1 MQLGNPLVRA
11 YARARKM
18 MAMISRS
25 PLIAAAATAA
35 AALLSLPALASAAGT
50 PTVVAGPLKAKGY
63 NITLTATDGGAADT
77 FGIDAT
83 KTSGGST
90 QMHSWSF
97 GSGVNVSIKGGK
109 ATIKG
114 SLGKYGK
121 VNATLKAGGA
131 SKGSLPKG
139 CTGTA
144 GTQRSGTLTGKSSFS
159 LDTTFFKTI
168 KPKALKG
175 QILVGGDITCGAKQP
190 QSTSGLTL
198 SLPGD
203 GSAGST
209 MVTVSKTDGKVSQMA
224 MNSEDQAATA
234 PASVFHMIMAS
245 TGASGLDAAA
255 DLSTATA
262 PAAGP
267 FLSGTLSFAGT
278 PAGDTMATGTASGN
292 FTAKFDSIAPFTV
305 PAGATAMLMTQ

>member
-1 MQLGNPLVRA
+1 MV
-11 YARARKM
+11 
-18 MAMISRS
+18 AMISRS
-25 PLIAAAATAA
+25 PLLAAAGAAAA
-35 AALLSLPALASAAGT
+35 AALLSLPALASAAGA

-63 NITLTATDGGAADT
+63 SITLTATDGGASDT
-77 FGIDAT
+77 FGIDAV

-97 GSGVNVSIKGGK
+97 GSGVKVSVKGGK

-121 VNATLKAGGA
+121 VDATLKAGTATKGA
-131 SKGSLPKG
+131 LPKG
-139 CTGTA
+139 CKGTA
-144 GTQRSGTLTGKSSFS
+144 GTQRAGTVTGRSSFA
-159 LDTTFFKTI
+159 LDTKFFKTV
-168 KPKALKG
+168 KPKAMKG
-175 QILVGGDITCGAKQP
+175 QILVGGDITCGPSKPSSA
-190 QSTSGLTL
+190 SGLTL

-209 MVTVSKTDGKVSQMA
+209 MVTVSKSGDKVSQMA
-224 MNSEDQAATA
+224 MSSEDQAATA
-234 PASVFHMIMAS
+234 PASVFHLIMAS

-255 DLSTATA
+255 DLTTATA

-267 FLSGTLSFAGT
+267 FLSGTLRFAGEA
-278 PAGDTMATGTASGN
+278 AGATMASGTATGD

-305 PAGATAMLMTQ
+305 PAGATAMLMQQ

>member
-1 MQLGNPLVRA
+1 MRVGRPDRNMVAMTSRLPL
-11 YARARKM
+11 
-18 MAMISRS
+18 
-25 PLIAAAATAA
+25 LAAAGAA
-35 AALLSLPALASAAGT
+35 AALLATPALASAASV

-83 KTSGGST
+83 KVSGGST

-97 GSGVNVSIKGGK
+97 GSGVKVSIKGGK

-131 SKGSLPKG
+131 TKGALPKG

-144 GTQRSGTLTGKSSFS
+144 GTTRAGTLAGTSSFT
-159 LDTTFFKTI
+159 LDSTFFRTV

-175 QILVGGDITCGAKQP
+175 QILVGGDITCGVKQP
-190 QSTSGLTL
+190 QGGKGLTL

-203 GSAGST
+203 GAADST
-209 MVTVSKTDGKVSQMA
+209 MVTVSEADGQVSQMA

-234 PASVFHMIMAS
+234 PATVFHMIMAKAP
-245 TGASGLDAAA
+245 ASGLDTAA
-255 DLSTATA
+255 DLTTAKA
-262 PAAGP
+262 AAAGP
-267 FLSGTLSFAGT
+267 FLSGTLSFAGEA
-278 PAGDTMATGTASGN
+278 AGATMASGTASGD
-292 FTAKFDSIAPFTV
+292 FTAKFDVIKPFTV

>member
-1 MQLGNPLVRA
+1 VRA
-11 YARARKM
+11 GAGRRKM
-18 MAMISRS
+18 MAMTSRL
-25 PLIAAAATAA
+25 PLLAAAGAA
-35 AALLSLPALASAAGT
+35 AALLATPALASAASV

-63 NITLTATDGGAADT
+63 TITLTATDGGAADT
-77 FGIDAT
+77 FGIDAV

-97 GSGVNVSIKGGK
+97 GSGVKVSIKGGK

-121 VNATLKAGGA
+121 VDATLKAGGA
-131 SKGSLPKG
+131 AKGALPKG
-139 CTGTA
+139 CTGSA
-144 GTQRSGTLTGKSSFS
+144 GTQRSGTVTGKSSFT
-159 LDTTFFKTI
+159 LDSTFFKTV
-168 KPKALKG
+168 KPKAMKG

-190 QSTSGLTL
+190 EGGKGLTL

-203 GSAGST
+203 GGAGGSAST
-209 MVTVSKTDGKVSQMA
+209 MVTISKADGQVSQMA
-224 MNSEDQAATA
+224 MNTEDQAATA
-234 PASVFHMIMAS
+234 PASVFHMIMAKAP
-245 TGASGLDAAA
+245 ASGLDTAA

-262 PAAGP
+262 AAAGP
-267 FLSGTLSFAGT
+267 FLSGSLSFTGT
-278 PAGDTMATGTASGN
+278 PTGSDMSAGTASGT